1 MRLDF
6 GSNQSGGR
14 PTARR
19 KFSATVAA
27 TGRERTFGIDE
38 VIVSKT
44 DPAGVITYA
53 NDVFLRVAGMTERE
67 AIGQPHSI
75 IRHPDMPRA
84 VFKLLWDTIQR
95 GDEIFAYVLNMAS
108 CGDHYWVFAHITPTF
123 GTGGEIIGYHSN
135 RRVPDRSAIDAV
147 TPLYAQL
154 KKIEDEAHD
163 RAAGLAAST
172 AALAATLR
180 DLGIGYDEFVFSLT
194 R

>member
-6 GSNQSGGR
+6 GSEQGGGR

-19 KFSATVAA
+19 KFSATVRA
-27 TGRERTFGIDE
+27 TGKERTFGIDE

-44 DPAGVITYA
+44 DTAGVITYA
-53 NDVFLRVAGMTERE
+53 NDVFLRVAGMAERE

-84 VFKLLWDTIQR
+84 VFKLLWDTIER

-123 GTGGEIIGYHSN
+123 GPDGRIIGYHSN
-135 RRVPDRSAIDAV
+135 RRVPDRSAIEAV

-154 KKIEDEAHD
+154 KKIEDQAAD

-172 AALAATLR
+172 AALTATLR